1 MLLILIALTAAAG
14 CSSSAEPPA
23 RDDSGA
29 EADAAIE
36 SVDAQAPADAGPPAT
51 SGDAGLAADDAG
63 LAADDAGLAAD
74 DAGPAARDVGEAPS
88 ADAAFDAGH
97 GSADALPQ
105 DTGALIATEIDGCI
119 EGWCFEYPT
128 SSPARLSSVRAFSPS
143 DVWAVG
149 LEHVVL
155 HFNGTRWQR
164 LQIPGLGLVWA
175 IWGASPTDLWI
186 VEFHGRVLRGD
197 GSTWRVAAA
206 PSMAGARRIWGSD
219 ANNIWVVGDRGLAQQ
234 FDGVAWHDRSPG
246 MLTQLWDVWG
256 TAANDMWLVGDG
268 VFHWNGARMSSH
280 SFDVPSSGMPRDLK
294 AVWGTAPNDV
304 WIAGESGVLNHFAG
318 ARFNLVPS
326 ALRVNFTAGT
336 TVRNGSV
343 YVGSTSAI
351 YRVTS
356 SGVVETTP
364 LIGSPL
370 AMTSFDDEAWAVGH
384 GGGIAH
390 LSGGQWTEQVR
401 TVGFPLLDVHGSAVD
416 NVWAVGP
423 EPLGLLIH
431 YDGRT
436 WSRDVPTAN
445 LIEPYLDRVWVVS
458 STDAWAFGAHR
469 PLGSASFVNLVLRYD
484 GRHWNQVAT
493 PNRNRVNAA
502 CATGGQVFTVG
513 DLGETA
519 RFDGTRWS
527 ILSSTTTRD
536 LLSVHCSSPTD
547 VWASVYLPVG
557 PALVHWDGNAWS
569 FDHGGPTEFVSSFV
583 GSATDLFA
591 FGARQWHYDGRQ
603 WTAGPNLPQRMSIV
617 GTDPNDLWALSLGNL
632 WHFDGTSWSASAFG
646 VEFSGFNGL
655 WAHGSDVFGV
665 GKFIARHR

>member
-1 MLLILIALTAAAG
+1 
-14 CSSSAEPPA
+14 
-23 RDDSGA
+23 
-29 EADAAIE
+29 
-36 SVDAQAPADAGPPAT
+36 
-51 SGDAGLAADDAG
+51 
-63 LAADDAGLAAD
+63 
-74 DAGPAARDVGEAPS
+74 
-88 ADAAFDAGH
+88 
-97 GSADALPQ
+97 
-105 DTGALIATEIDGCI
+105 
-119 EGWCFEYPT
+119 
-128 SSPARLSSVRAFSPS
+128 
-143 DVWAVG
+143 
-149 LEHVVL
+149 
-155 HFNGTRWQR
+155 
-164 LQIPGLGLVWA
+164 
-175 IWGASPTDLWI
+175 
-186 VEFHGRVLRGD
+186 
-197 GSTWRVAAA
+197 
-206 PSMAGARRIWGSD
+206 
-219 ANNIWVVGDRGLAQQ
+219 
-234 FDGVAWHDRSPG
+234 
-246 MLTQLWDVWG
+246 
-256 TAANDMWLVGDG
+256 
-268 VFHWNGARMSSH
+268 
-280 SFDVPSSGMPRDLK
+280 
-294 AVWGTAPNDV
+294 
-304 WIAGESGVLNHFAG
+304 
-318 ARFNLVPS
+318 
-326 ALRVNFTAGT
+326 
-336 TVRNGSV
+336 
-343 YVGSTSAI
+343 
-351 YRVTS
+351 
-356 SGVVETTP
+356 
-364 LIGSPL
+364 
-370 AMTSFDDEAWAVGH
+370 MTSFDDEAWAVGH

-527 ILSSTTTRD
+527 ILSSTTTRN

-617 GTDPNDLWALSLGNL
+617 GTASQRPLGAIPRQPLALRRDELERLGVRGRILGLQRALGAWLGCVRRGQVHRASSVGRFPYAVRSHVSLHGIRWAAQASAPMNIRGPGMSSLGSSL
-632 WHFDGTSWSASAFG
+632 RPIAITRPRSACGMRRA
-646 VEFSGFNGL
+646 
-655 WAHGSDVFGV
+655 
-665 GKFIARHR
+665 IARAPW